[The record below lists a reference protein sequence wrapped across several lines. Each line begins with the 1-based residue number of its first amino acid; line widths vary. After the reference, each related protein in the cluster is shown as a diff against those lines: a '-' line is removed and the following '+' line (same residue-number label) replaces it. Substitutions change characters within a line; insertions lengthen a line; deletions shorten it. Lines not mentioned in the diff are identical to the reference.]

1 MHEELTSKG
10 PLKTIHPKIMSSGET
25 APPLNDLLKVLN
37 DLEFKAKHES
47 ETSFKLALMTVWKI
61 R

>member
-1 MHEELTSKG
+1 
-10 PLKTIHPKIMSSGET
+10 MSSGET

-47 ETSFKLALMTVWKI
+47 ETSFKLAFDEQFGEIQMKLNDLVNFC
-61 R
+61 